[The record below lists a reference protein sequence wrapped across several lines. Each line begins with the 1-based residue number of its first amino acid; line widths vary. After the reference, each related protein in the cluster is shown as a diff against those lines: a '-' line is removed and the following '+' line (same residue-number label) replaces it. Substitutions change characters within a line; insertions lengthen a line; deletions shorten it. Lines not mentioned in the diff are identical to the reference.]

1 LRADT
6 VRWTL
11 DIGAPRSARP
21 DQEAG
26 VASGNERYDLT
37 IIGSGPGGYVAAIR
51 AAQLGLTTAV
61 VEKAPKPGG
70 TCLHWGCI
78 PTKALLQAAMVYESA
93 LKGERFGV
101 KASDVTLDMARV
113 QKFKSKTVT
122 VNARGVEFLFK
133 KNGVTLLAGRGK
145 LAGAG
150 RIEIAPAKEA
160 PYTIE
165 TGATVLATGSAVQG
179 LPGIEFD
186 GKRVISSDD
195 ALGLREVPAS
205 MIVLGAGAV
214 GVEFASI
221 FRSYGADVTIVELL
235 PHLLPLEDEALGAEL
250 EKAFRKRGIEC
261 HTATRVEKVDA
272 RDSGVRLS
280 ATRDGETISME
291 ADILL
296 VAVGR
301 RPVTEDLGLEGTSV
315 RLDRGFVEVDAMM
328 RTGEDG
334 VYAIGDIVKTPA
346 LAHVASHE
354 GILAVEHAAG
364 KNPIPIDYDKIPSC
378 TYCDPEVAA
387 IGLSEA
393 EARKRGYD
401 VTVGTFPFTAI
412 GKAKILDDTR
422 GFVKIVSERKH
433 DEVLGVHIIGP
444 HATELISEATAALN
458 LEATAESLFHA
469 VHAHPTLAEAL
480 GEAALAVHGRAIH
493 F

>member
-1 LRADT
+1 
-6 VRWTL
+6 V
-11 DIGAPRSARP
+11 AP
-21 DQEAG
+21 
-26 VASGNERYDLT
+26 GNGKYDLT

-51 AAQLGLTTAV
+51 AAQLGLSTAV

-78 PTKALLQAAMVYESA
+78 PTKALLHAAAVYESA

-101 KASDVTLDMARV
+101 KSTGVTLDMVRV
-113 QKFKSKTVT
+113 QKYKSKTVT
-122 VNARGVEFLFK
+122 VNSRGVEFLFK
-133 KNGVTLLAGRGK
+133 KNGVTLLPGRGK
-145 LAGAG
+145 LAGRG
-150 RIEIAPAKEA
+150 RVEITPAEGDSS
-160 PYTIE
+160 TIE
-165 TGATVLATGSAVQG
+165 TASTILATGSTVQG

-186 GKRVISSDD
+186 GKRVINSDD
-195 ALGLREVPAS
+195 ALGMKEVPGS
-205 MIVLGAGAV
+205 LIVLGAGAV

-221 FRSYGADVTIVELL
+221 YRSFGAEVTLVELL

-261 HTATRVEKVDA
+261 HTATRVEKVEPH
-272 RDSGVRLS
+272 DSGVRVS
-280 ATRDGETISME
+280 ATRDGENVSME
-291 ADILL
+291 ADVLL

-301 RPVTEDLGLEGTSV
+301 RPVTENLGLEDTGV
-315 RLDRGFVEVDAMM
+315 RVDRGFVEVDSMM
-328 RTGEDG
+328 RTGEPG
-334 VYAIGDIVKTPA
+334 VYAIGDIVRTPA

-354 GILAVEHAAG
+354 GIVAVEDAAG
-364 KNPIPIDYDKIPSC
+364 KNPLPIDYDKIPSC

-387 IGLSEA
+387 IGLSEE

-401 VTVGTFPFTAI
+401 VAIGTFPFTAI

-433 DEVLGVHIIGP
+433 DEILGVHIIGP
-444 HATELISEATAALN
+444 HATELIAEATAALN

-480 GEAALAVHGRAIH
+480 GEAALAIHGRAIH

>member
-1 LRADT
+1 
-6 VRWTL
+6 
-11 DIGAPRSARP
+11 
-21 DQEAG
+21 
-26 VASGNERYDLT
+26 VASGEVKYDLT

-51 AAQLGLTTAV
+51 SAQLGLSTAV

-78 PTKALLQAAMVYESA
+78 PTKALLHAAEVYESA

-101 KASDVTLDMARV
+101 KTTGVTLDMARV
-113 QKFKSKTVT
+113 QKYKSKTVT
-122 VNARGVEFLFK
+122 VNSRGVEFLLK
-133 KNGVTLLAGRGK
+133 KNGVTLLAGRGR
-145 LAGAG
+145 LARPGRVEITPADGA
-150 RIEIAPAKEA
+150 PH
-160 PYTIE
+160 TIE
-165 TGATVLATGSAVQG
+165 TTSTILATGSTVQG

-195 ALGLREVPAS
+195 ALGMKEVPGS
-205 MIVLGAGAV
+205 LIVLGAGAV

-221 FRSYGADVTIVELL
+221 YRSFGAEVTLVELL

-261 HTATRVEKVDA
+261 HTSTRVEKVETH
-272 RDSGVRLS
+272 DSGLRLS
-280 ATRDGETISME
+280 ATRDGETLSME
-291 ADILL
+291 ADVLL

-301 RPVTEDLGLEGTSV
+301 RPVTEDLGLEETAV
-315 RLDRGFVEVDAMM
+315 RVDRGFIEVDSMM
-328 RTGEDG
+328 RTGEGG

-354 GILAVEHAAG
+354 GIVAVEDAAG

-401 VTVGTFPFTAI
+401 VAVGTFPFTAI

-433 DEVLGVHIIGP
+433 DEILGVHIIGP
-444 HATELISEATAALN
+444 HATELIAEATAALN